1 MRRAAYGLGSFL
13 VTILFLTLF
22 FFSLR
27 PATDP
32 DYGWH
37 IANGRHVFDGVTFS
51 GVDPYSWTAR
61 NLWIAHEWLTEAGM
75 SFVHDL
81 FGATGNSLLA
91 AIIITATYGLVYAG
105 LRQRSVT
112 RVIAAASVLVCFAG
126 ALRSIAVRPHVFEML
141 FLAASVLLVES
152 YVRGRL
158 SPRALVACVAGLGLV
173 WVNAHGSFPL
183 LTAIVAITAVEML
196 LAGDS
201 RWRALSVATAV
212 AVGVCVVNPWSYR
225 IFGFAVQSITSG
237 PTLRSIDEWKAP
249 ILTEWIAAP
258 LILQLVLVWIG
269 LVVTVRLLSATS
281 TDTTAPAVPLTL
293 GLLRAPAFSFLALQS
308 GRHVMLFGIA
318 NAALIALAVSW
329 IAGALR
335 FRRTSDRPAAVGEDA
350 GRALVNLIAAI
361 AVAVAV
367 AVAGW
372 RVISPEAQE
381 RALSRQYPVKL
392 VGDLKRSYRSD
403 DRLLNDYNWGGFLI
417 QRSVGKVF
425 IDGRSE
431 LYGDAQLE
439 RYASIIHLDPGWEQK
454 LNELGVT
461 RVLMRTSSPLA
472 AALSNL
478 KWTTVARD
486 SVGWLL
492 ARPQ

>member
-1 MRRAAYGLGSFL
+1 MRKAAYGLGPFL

-37 IANGRHVFDGVTFS
+37 IMNGRHVFDGVAFS

-75 SFVHDL
+75 RFVHDL

-91 AIIITATYGLVYAG
+91 GIIITATYGLVYTG
-105 LRQRSVT
+105 LRRRSIT
-112 RVIAAASVLVCFAG
+112 RAIAVVAVLVCFAG

-141 FLAASVLLVES
+141 FLAASILLVEW

-183 LTAIVAITAVEML
+183 LSAIVAITAVEML

-201 RWRALSVATAV
+201 RWRPLALATVVAIA
-212 AVGVCVVNPWSYR
+212 VCVINPWSYR

-249 ILTEWIAAP
+249 ILTEWIAGP
-258 LILQLVLVWIG
+258 LILQLVLVSIG
-269 LVVTVRLLSATS
+269 LTVTLRLLAARSS
-281 TDTTAPAVPLTL
+281 DTTTPAVPLTL
-293 GLLRAPAFSFLALQS
+293 GLLRAPAFAFLALQS

-318 NAALIALAVSW
+318 NAAMIAIAISW
-329 IAGALR
+329 IAGVLR
-335 FRRTSDRPAAVGEDA
+335 FRSKNEGPAAAGEEA
-350 GRALVNLIAAI
+350 GRALVNLVAAI
-361 AVAVAV
+361 AVAAAV

-372 RVISPEAQE
+372 RVISPDAQA
-381 RALSRQYPVKL
+381 RALSRQYPVSL
-392 VGDLKRSYRSD
+392 LDDVKRSYGPD

-417 QRSVGKVF
+417 QRSIGKIF

-431 LYGDAQLE
+431 LYGDAQIE

-461 RVLMRTSSPLA
+461 RVLMKTSSPLA
-472 AALSNL
+472 AALNNM

-492 ARPQ
+492 ARP

>member
-1 MRRAAYGLGSFL
+1 MRKVTYGLGSFL

-37 IANGRHVFDGVTFS
+37 IANGWHVFDGVTFS
-51 GVDPYSWTAR
+51 GVDPYSWTAQ

-75 SFVHDL
+75 SLVHGL
-81 FGATGNSLLA
+81 FGATGNSLIA
-91 AIIITATYGLVYAG
+91 AMIITATYGLVYTG
-105 LRQRSVT
+105 LRR
-112 RVIAAASVLVCFAG
+112 REIARATALCAVLVCFAG

-152 YVRGRL
+152 FVRRQL
-158 SPRALVACVAGLGLV
+158 SPRTFVVYVGVLGLV

-183 LTAIVAITAVEML
+183 LTAVVAITAAEL
-196 LAGDS
+196 LLIRDS
-201 RWRALSVATAV
+201 RWRTLAVAAATAV
-212 AVGVCVVNPWSYR
+212 AVCLANPWTYR

-237 PTLRSIDEWKAP
+237 PTLRSIDEWKPP
-249 ILTEWIAAP
+249 ILGEWIAAP
-258 LILQLVLVWIG
+258 LVLQLVLAAIG
-269 LVVTVRLLSATS
+269 LIVTVRMIAGRNH
-281 TDTTAPAVPLTL
+281 DTQLPAVPSTL
-293 GLLRAPAFSFLALQS
+293 GLLRAPAFAFLALQS

-318 NAALIALAVSW
+318 NAAIIAVGLSWIARAAFGRRKAGRPVAAGDEPGRERVNMIAALAV
-329 IAGALR
+329 
-335 FRRTSDRPAAVGEDA
+335 AA
-350 GRALVNLIAAI
+350 
-361 AVAVAV
+361 AV

-372 RVISPEAQE
+372 RVISPDAQA
-381 RALSRQYPVKL
+381 RALSRQYPVSL
-392 VGDLKRSYRSD
+392 IADLKQSIGRD

-439 RYASIIHLDPGWEQK
+439 RYASIIHLEPGWDGELQ
-454 LNELGVT
+454 ELGVT
-461 RVLMRTSSPLA
+461 RVLMRSSSPLA
-472 AALSNL
+472 AALSDR

-492 ARPQ
+492 ARPP